1 MHKGKNGEKMKIV
14 QPLYIYIR
22 LHLIRDSFQEDADK
36 MNVEFNG
43 YCGSHFYHI

>member
-1 MHKGKNGEKMKIV
+1 MHKGKNGEKNEV
-14 QPLYIYIR
+14 STDFIYIR
-22 LHLIRDSFQEDADK
+22 LHLIPDSFQEDAYK